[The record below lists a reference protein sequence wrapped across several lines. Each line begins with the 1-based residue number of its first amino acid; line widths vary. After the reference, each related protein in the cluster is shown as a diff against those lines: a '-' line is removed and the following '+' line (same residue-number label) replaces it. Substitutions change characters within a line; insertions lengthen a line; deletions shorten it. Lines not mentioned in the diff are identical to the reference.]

1 MTENIKDSAFNV
13 AASTATSVDE
23 KASLKEAKEVSS
35 SENTS
40 TASTIPERIDVKDLN
55 IDTDGEHRSMT
66 QSDDTVA

>member
-1 MTENIKDSAFNV
+1 MTENIKDSAFDV

-23 KASLKEAKEVSS
+23 KASLKEAKEVS